1 MRLVLTQFLRTLKE
15 RDEFDRLLP
24 DLLLAMGY
32 VPLAKP
38 QTGVRQYGVDLAAVG
53 TGDDGIKELLLLVI
67 KRGDI
72 GRRDWDNGEPQSV
85 RPSLNDVFDIYIPK
99 LIAPEYARLRKR
111 VILATT
117 GDLKQEVEINWTSYK
132 ENKASEAEF
141 DFWGGD
147 RVADLIERY
156 MLDQNLFAADDRT
169 DLHKALALVA
179 ESDYDCRDL
188 SRLLLR
194 QLGLS
199 PDGGLKEPAEE
210 TRTLIK
216 TLRRVHLASQIC
228 THWARSEGD
237 VRRALWICE
246 RVLLW
251 SCHRIFMV
259 AASEREKLYPALAS
273 LWQSYV
279 DAASD
284 YVEVIQPHVAIRD
297 GMAGYGGEGAE
308 IASVLFENLGLLAS
322 VGLAALSEQDPEDAE
337 QRRIVLAN
345 VHAVADLVATLIAN
359 NAALGSPRLDGHVV
373 DISLALV
380 LLVISGRIEVAKDWL
395 ATLIMRLDYTYRVKR
410 KFPIGTDSLED
421 LVALDVDGKDNEE
434 LQGRLMSASWCLATF
449 AAWAVLLGLKD
460 SFEVLAEGASSHY
473 SNVCAQLWHPTL
485 GWPTN
490 WYFGSA
496 LEQGDTEAPIEISD
510 FDAMAARMQTFLN
523 IEKYKWQ
530 DASPSAELGLFGVD
544 FIACRH
550 FRMPVPASFWYRL
563 SYASQDAGK
572 QEGIEPV

>member
-53 TGDDGIKELLLLVI
+53 TGDDGVEELLLLVI

-72 GRRDWDNGEPQSV
+72 GRRDWDSGEPQSV

-99 LIAPEYARLRKR
+99 LIAPEHARLRKR

-132 ENKASEAEF
+132 EGKASEAEF

-179 ESDYDCRDL
+179 ESDYDFRDL

-199 PDGGLKEPAEE
+199 PDGALKEPAEE
-210 TRTLIK
+210 MRTLTK

-228 THWARSEGD
+228 AHWARSEGD

-246 RVLLW
+246 RTLLW
-251 SCHRIFMV
+251 SYHRILIV
-259 AASEREKLYPALAS
+259 AASERKKLYPAFAS

-279 DAASD
+279 DAASN
-284 YVEVIQPHVAIRD
+284 YVEVIQSHVEIRD

-322 VGLAALSEQDPEDAE
+322 VGLAALSQQDPDDAE
-337 QRRIVLAN
+337 QRSVVLSN

-359 NAALGSPRLDGHVV
+359 NAALGSPRLDEHVV
-373 DISLALV
+373 DINLALM
-380 LLVISGRIEVAKDWL
+380 LLVISGRIEVAKNWL
-395 ATLIMRLDYTYRVKR
+395 AALIMRLDYTYRVKR

-421 LVALDVDGKDNEE
+421 LVALDVHGEGDEE
-434 LQGRLMSASWCLATF
+434 LQERLMSASWCLATF
-449 AAWAVLLGLKD
+449 AAWAVMFGLKD
-460 SFEVLAEGASSHY
+460 SFEALAEGTRSHY
-473 SNVCAQLWHPTL
+473 SNVCAQLWHPTQ
-485 GWPTN
+485 GWSTN

-496 LEQGDTEAPIEISD
+496 LEQGDTEAPIDISD
-510 FDAMAARMQTFLN
+510 FDAMTVRMQAFLK

-530 DASPSAELGLFGVD
+530 DASPSAELGLFGID

-550 FRMPVPASFWYRL
+550 FRMPVPASFWYHL
-563 SYASQDAGK
+563 SDAGRDAVR